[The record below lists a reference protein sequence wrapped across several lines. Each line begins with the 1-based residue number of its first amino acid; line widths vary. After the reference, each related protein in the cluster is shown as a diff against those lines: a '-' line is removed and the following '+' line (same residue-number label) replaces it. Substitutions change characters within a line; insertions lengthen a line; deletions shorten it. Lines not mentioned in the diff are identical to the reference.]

1 MKLAVNVKAAAANGG
16 SPAAAPVGAPAGAPT
31 GSPAP
36 APHSTT
42 TPVSGTPFTGAIAP
56 SPDIHSPATR
66 SPVPKSAATSISF
79 NRGKVV
85 GVLTGLLLFLCI

>member
-85 GVLTGLLLFLCI
+85 GVLTGLLFLCI